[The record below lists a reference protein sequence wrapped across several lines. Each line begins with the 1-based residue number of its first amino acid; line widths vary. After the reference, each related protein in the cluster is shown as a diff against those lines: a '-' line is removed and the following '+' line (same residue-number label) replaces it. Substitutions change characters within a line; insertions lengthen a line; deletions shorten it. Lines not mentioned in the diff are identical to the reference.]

1 MSIKFLNHI
10 VRTFVSS
17 ILRKIVLNEKTK
29 LFAMHV
35 KTAFF
40 RNFSLMNCIEKT
52 VRVRWLSFGWKW
64 LLDEI
69 VRSFLKS
76 TIVVPF
82 FMICASNW
90 CFALPSMHEKQ
101 CVRQK
106 STASFINDE
115 TRKGSVVH
123 IFCGSSDFKKVIF
136 NIPLYKS

>member
-1 MSIKFLNHI
+1 MSIKFFNHANI

-17 ILRKIVLNEKTK
+17 ISRKIVFHKNQI
-29 LFAMHV
+29 HV
-35 KTAFF
+35 KTLPCMWKQLFSETFLLWIVF
-40 RNFSLMNCIEKT
+40 REL
-52 VRVRWLSFGWKW
+52 LLFGWKMIEYAQFSNQQ
-64 LLDEI
+64 LLH
-69 VRSFLKS
+69 L
-76 TIVVPF
+76 

-123 IFCGSSDFKKVIF
+123 IFCYNHTFKKIVF